1 MLISISFKLLILST
15 IYLSLVKVIILA
27 QKKKLV
33 INKLDFKIL
42 IEQMLKIYLH
52 NLEVKQIIATKKIN
66 KQKIFLLFCKSIKL
80 KLDNC
85 IIARNF
91 ATNIKYLLI
100 KDKI

>member
-1 MLISISFKLLILST
+1 
-15 IYLSLVKVIILA
+15 
-27 QKKKLV
+27 
-33 INKLDFKIL
+33 
-42 IEQMLKIYLH
+42 MLKIYLH